1 MSRPAYGAVA
11 RKPSTVRLTLPVSG
25 TMIQNIVGGQP
36 PRIVQNLCVPS
47 EPEMVTIPIAWLAG
61 PIETVLTPAIV
72 IDPLLVVPDVPMFDI
87 TVSVSES
94 GLKCQSKPLVSDMIR
109 SEGHE
114 FQPRLAFWS

>member
-1 MSRPAYGAVA
+1 MEPSLENVDGEAHVAGIGDDDTEYRRRPA
-11 RKPSTVRLTLPVSG
+11 
-25 TMIQNIVGGQP
+25 

-47 EPEMVTIPIAWLAG
+47 EPEMVTVPIAWLAG
-61 PIETVLTPAIV
+61 PVETVLTPAIV